1 MKILLCPNV
10 ERDVSFSATLN
21 ACEIIKKRGRE
32 FLICPL
38 FGESSDFCKI
48 PANINTRELED
59 SLGFA
64 ELIITFGGD
73 GTILRAARVAAK
85 AGIPILGVNMG
96 GKGFMTELESSEIKN
111 IEAVLS
117 GEYNIER
124 RMMLD
129 VEVSRNGKV
138 FFSDFA
144 LNDAVVRG
152 DNKVIDLTLFGDGQ
166 KISYFFGDGA
176 VIATPT
182 GSTAY
187 SMSAGGPVVEPTA
200 RNIIVTPI
208 CAHILEAK
216 SVVLASDR
224 RVSVEIGTGKNNP
237 AYLSVDGGKHLDLRS
252 GDVVSAIKSNM
263 YTNLVCLS
271 KGNFYQKV
279 NEKLGENLCK
289 CSAPMVV

>member
-1 MKILLCPNV
+1 MKILLCPNA
-10 ERDVSFSATLN
+10 ERDVSFQATLSVG
-21 ACEIIKKRGRE
+21 EMLKKRGRE

-38 FGESSDFCKI
+38 FGENPDINKT
-48 PANINTRELED
+48 PTNIKTSELED
-59 SLGFA
+59 SLDCA
-64 ELIITFGGD
+64 EMIITFGGD

-85 AGIPILGVNMG
+85 AGVPILGVNLG
-96 GKGFMTELESSEIKN
+96 GKGFMTELEGSEIKS
-111 IEAVLS
+111 IGEVLS
-117 GEYNIER
+117 GDYNIER

-138 FFSDFA
+138 FFRDFS

-176 VIATPT
+176 VISTPT

-187 SMSAGGPVVEPTA
+187 SMAAGGPIVEPTA
-200 RNIIVTPI
+200 LNIIVTPI

-224 RVSVEIGTGKNNP
+224 RVSVEIGVKKNNP
-237 AYLSVDGGKHLDLRS
+237 AYLSVDGGKHLDIQS
-252 GDVVSAIKSNM
+252 GDVVSASKSKM
-263 YTNLVCLS
+263 HTNLVCLS
-271 KGNFYQKV
+271 KGSFYQKV
-279 NEKLGENLCK
+279 NEKLGEKLI
-289 CSAPMVV
+289 